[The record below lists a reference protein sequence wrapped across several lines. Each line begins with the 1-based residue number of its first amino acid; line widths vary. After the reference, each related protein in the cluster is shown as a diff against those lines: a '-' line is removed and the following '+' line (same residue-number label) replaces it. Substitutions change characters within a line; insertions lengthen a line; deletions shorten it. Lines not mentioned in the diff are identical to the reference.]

1 MTRTI
6 HRLHLST
13 NTLAGLTSAVSSRF
27 GDATGITCIVTNCKI
42 VGGHRGVIL
51 RGKMGNKSHICISG
65 YCGESLLSMLSAR
78 SISFFA
84 LPKGVDVLQMQQAW
98 FGLEAA
104 CFIQDGFFSSENFHQ
119 EVIHDHD
126 VTGKAA
132 EAEASHIGH
141 LTEEEK
147 AVEKKLRRKI
157 DSLIMP
163 LVILVYL
170 MNYIDRNNY
179 AAAKLQGLKSDLSID
194 EQQYQVGLSILF
206 VGYVLMQ
213 VPSNLLL
220 NFSGRPSWY
229 LGFFVTA
236 WGLVSL
242 LTSQVNDY
250 GDIVACRFILGV
262 VEAPFFAGVLFYLSK
277 WYTKAELNL
286 RMSIFY
292 SGSLLSGAFGNLIA
306 AGILN
311 GLDGDRGLSAWQWL
325 YIIEGSITMFIGI
338 VIVFVLPDFPH
349 TWKLLSAEMKHVATR
364 RMALDAAEADIDEA
378 GGMSQIK
385 GMKAA
390 FSDPK
395 TWLLAIMYHGTT
407 GAAGFQNF
415 FPSLTEELYPDDK
428 VNALLV
434 VAPPYLFM
442 VMWSLTHGIVSDK
455 LRNRFWFFVYPV
467 PLVMIGAFIFMFTDN
482 FGARYFSMFLLVFIF
497 STNGTIYAWIAN
509 AIPRPP
515 AKRAVALAFV
525 NSVGNAASIWTPF
538 TYSPGP
544 DGHYKVA
551 MGINIGLVGMAGI
564 GAIILRII
572 LEKENKQLARL
583 EDEDATL
590 TEKDIRKLNKTA
602 EMEGLS
608 FAAARQLQKGYRYM
622 QALPSNS
629 SSLDVARVSSILRFP
644 ASQLQTGLNLD
655 KPQPKT
661 SQTVKE
667 STAIAKWTTRTMSR
681 SMAAFPAP
689 HMPRTTAK
697 SIAVSSPLATGYIII
712 RQGCIDRSAACF
724 TLVSSRAPSLGLV
737 YESNLFSEQ
746 RLWQL
751 PRYDM
756 II

>member
-1 MTRTI
+1 
-6 HRLHLST
+6 
-13 NTLAGLTSAVSSRF
+13 
-27 GDATGITCIVTNCKI
+27 
-42 VGGHRGVIL
+42 
-51 RGKMGNKSHICISG
+51 
-65 YCGESLLSMLSAR
+65 
-78 SISFFA
+78 
-84 LPKGVDVLQMQQAW
+84 
-98 FGLEAA
+98 
-104 CFIQDGFFSSENFHQ
+104 
-119 EVIHDHD
+119 
-126 VTGKAA
+126 
-132 EAEASHIGH
+132 
-141 LTEEEK
+141 
-147 AVEKKLRRKI
+147 
-157 DSLIMP
+157 MP

-194 EQQYQVGLSILF
+194 EKQYQVGLSILF

-311 GLDGDRGLSAWQWL
+311 GLDGDKGLSAWQWL

-455 LRNRFWFFVYPV
+455 LRNRFWF
-467 PLVMIGAFIFMFTDN
+467 
-482 FGARYFSMFLLVFIF
+482 
-497 STNGTIYAWIAN
+497 
-509 AIPRPP
+509 
-515 AKRAVALAFV
+515 
-525 NSVGNAASIWTPF
+525 
-538 TYSPGP
+538 
-544 DGHYKVA
+544 
-551 MGINIGLVGMAGI
+551 
-564 GAIILRII
+564 
-572 LEKENKQLARL
+572 
-583 EDEDATL
+583 
-590 TEKDIRKLNKTA
+590 
-602 EMEGLS
+602 
-608 FAAARQLQKGYRYM
+608 
-622 QALPSNS
+622 
-629 SSLDVARVSSILRFP
+629 
-644 ASQLQTGLNLD
+644 
-655 KPQPKT
+655 
-661 SQTVKE
+661 
-667 STAIAKWTTRTMSR
+667 
-681 SMAAFPAP
+681 
-689 HMPRTTAK
+689 
-697 SIAVSSPLATGYIII
+697 
-712 RQGCIDRSAACF
+712 
-724 TLVSSRAPSLGLV
+724 
-737 YESNLFSEQ
+737 
-746 RLWQL
+746 
-751 PRYDM
+751 
-756 II
+756 